1 VVFRLRVAEKTGVR
15 MHAMMLRCQIR
26 IEPQRRRYDA
36 AEAEQLLELFG
47 ETPQWGDSLKPMQFA
62 SIGLMVPSFTGHI
75 EVDLP
80 VPCTYDFEVATA
92 KYFHSLTEGE
102 IPLLLLFSGTVF
114 LKTEAGFQIEQV
126 PWHLE
131 DRHRMPVTVWRELM
145 DGFFPNSG
153 WIRVRR
159 DTLDALQRYKGRRVF
174 SSWED
179 AFAALLKQA
188 GEGED
193 VAP

>member
-1 VVFRLRVAEKTGVR
+1 
-15 MHAMMLRCQIR
+15 
-26 IEPQRRRYDA
+26 
-36 AEAEQLLELFG
+36 
-47 ETPQWGDSLKPMQFA
+47 
-62 SIGLMVPSFTGHI
+62 
-75 EVDLP
+75 
-80 VPCTYDFEVATA
+80 
-92 KYFHSLTEGE
+92 
-102 IPLLLLFSGTVF
+102 
-114 LKTEAGFQIEQV
+114 
-126 PWHLE
+126 
-131 DRHRMPVTVWRELM
+131 MPVTVWRELM

>member
-1 VVFRLRVAEKTGVR
+1 MSDLEITCVGSRPDLYAASPTVVFRLRVAEKTGVR

-92 KYFHSLTEGE
+92 KYFHSLTEGRSRCCCCSAA
-102 IPLLLLFSGTVF
+102 PYFSRPRPGSRSSRCPGTSR
-114 LKTEAGFQIEQV
+114 TGTGC
-126 PWHLE
+126 P
-131 DRHRMPVTVWRELM
+131 
-145 DGFFPNSG
+145 
-153 WIRVRR
+153 
-159 DTLDALQRYKGRRVF
+159 
-174 SSWED
+174 
-179 AFAALLKQA
+179 
-188 GEGED
+188 
-193 VAP
+193 